1 MTFNPV
7 LQLVNSVNPAEVQ
20 KLARMGIHA
29 SHNCPVRRTAT
40 PTKEDVANLVDRMI
54 ERVNELSGSLYNRCN
69 LAHIITDDL
78 DDINYGGVDYI
89 TRRIES
95 GEASGAEL
103 KDLRTLK
110 AIAEVM
116 ADCEAAKDAIRS
128 EDWAKLNRLM
138 SKYSPA
144 TKESRR
150 SKNRAKEIREARARR
165 MAE

>member
-29 SHNCPVRRTAT
+29 SHNGPAHMTAP
-40 PTKEDVANLVDRMI
+40 PTKEDVCNLVDRMI
-54 ERVNELSGSLYNRCN
+54 ERVNTLSGSLINKSN
-69 LAHIITDDL
+69 LAHIVADGFDDV
-78 DDINYGGVDYI
+78 NYAGLDYI

-110 AIAEVM
+110 AIADVL
-116 ADCEAAKDAIRS
+116 ADCDAAKDAIRS
-128 EDWAKLNRLM
+128 EDWAKLSRLM

-150 SKNRAKEIREARARR
+150 SKIRANEVREARARR
-165 MAE
+165 LAI